1 MSKIL
6 ETVLNNQLK
15 CYLEDNGLM
24 SPVQH
29 AYRRS
34 RSCSTAWMELDM
46 RIRDAQNRF
55 KHSVLVCT
63 DQSAAFNL
71 VTWPIILAKLEI
83 LGMDE
88 LSRRLVKSYLTG
100 RMTQCKVGKAVSD
113 EVTLESRIGEGSVL
127 GLMCFIST
135 QVDVSVLAERTVTKI
150 RLEGM
155 ELEVYIIVY
164 AGDVS
169 ALLVGDSEAVLQRGV
184 DIISTE
190 FLDYFSAAGLK
201 KARMQDGIGDF
212 PDPVNPE
219 SHRKKF

>member
-1 MSKIL
+1 MPLPKSGSQRVPKNWRPVVLLPCMSKIL

-24 SPVQH
+24 SLVQH

-46 RIRDAQNRF
+46 RIRDAQKRF

-88 LSRRLVKSYLTG
+88 LSQWLVNGERNRGRLSVWPDVLYKHSG
-100 RMTQCKVGKAVSD
+100 RC
-113 EVTLESRIGEGSVL
+113 
-127 GLMCFIST
+127 
-135 QVDVSVLAERTVTKI
+135 
-150 RLEGM
+150 
-155 ELEVYIIVY
+155 
-164 AGDVS
+164 
-169 ALLVGDSEAVLQRGV
+169 
-184 DIISTE
+184 
-190 FLDYFSAAGLK
+190 
-201 KARMQDGIGDF
+201 
-212 PDPVNPE
+212 
-219 SHRKKF
+219 RK